1 MFSNIVRG
9 ISNYFLHRVTI
20 NSEVTNLSLDLK
32 EINGK
37 YVLGISSIVA
47 LETKGEPIGKRFGR
61 RNIVILFLI
70 ALSLTVGLDVV
81 GMSLP
86 EASFGRTL
94 VYLAEF
100 PAILVNIISARF
112 IIRNIS
118 KPSKEAISLQV

>member
-1 MFSNIVRG
+1 
-9 ISNYFLHRVTI
+9 VTI

-47 LETKGEPIGKRFGR
+47 LETRGEPIGKKSGR

-70 ALSLTVGLDVV
+70 AMALMVGLDLV

-100 PAILVNIISARF
+100 PAILVNIISARY

-118 KPSKEAISLQV
+118 KTSREAISVPV